1 MKTDE
6 RQLFQERVATLRVNP
21 AAIDKIIV
29 HGANGGII
37 QNMKGKEASLCIY
50 AAIASNDG
58 YISPAGAKKGLD
70 VYGNSLRNEAK
81 EQPGSH
87 PEINRLESIARSKQA
102 VRCDVIRRESSKP
115 VPERILK
122 ALPEALRVYPTPFY
136 IYDEQGIRD
145 TAESYKKAF
154 AWVKP
159 GYRNYFAVKACPN
172 PHIVNVLKE
181 EGFGVDCS
189 SLAELVIAEKLGMR
203 GENIMFTS
211 NDTPADEYIKAKRL
225 GAIINLDDRSHIGYL
240 DKNAGMPQLICFRY
254 NPGPLRKGNDFIGDP
269 REAKYGV
276 TTGQIRGAYIKAME
290 LGAERFGLHTMIV
303 SNMLDEQYLEETAVM
318 LFKLAAMIS
327 HDTGIKFDF
336 INLGGG
342 FGISYKPEQ
351 SAIDLD
357 VVSTGIR
364 GAYKK
369 YIKDMGLGTVR
380 VVTECGRAMTGP
392 HGFLISKV
400 RHVSHKYKDFV
411 GLDACMANLMRPAL
425 YGAYHHITVLGKENE
440 PKGHVYDVTGSLCEN
455 NDKFAV
461 NRPLPAVVPGDVFIL
476 HDAGAHG
483 YAMGFQYNGKLRCA
497 ELLVTP
503 TGKVRQIRRA
513 EILDDYLGTIESWPK
528 V

>member
-1 MKTDE
+1 MKSGE
-6 RQLFQERVATLRVNP
+6 LKLFQERVAALRVNP
-21 AAIDKIIV
+21 KAIERIIV

-37 QNMKGKEASLCIY
+37 RTVKGKQASLQIY
-50 AAIASNDG
+50 AAITSNDG
-58 YISPAGAKKGLD
+58 YIRPEGAKKGLA

-81 EQPGSH
+81 ERPGSH
-87 PEINRLESIARSKQA
+87 PEIDRLEEIARSKQA
-102 VRCDVIRRESSKP
+102 VRCDIVRRESSRP
-115 VPERILK
+115 VPERILR
-122 ALPEALRVYPTPFY
+122 ALPEALQRYPTPFY

-145 TAESYKKAF
+145 TARAYKKAF

-172 PHIVNVLKE
+172 PHIVNVLKD

-189 SLAELVIAEKLGMR
+189 SLPELVIAEKLGMR
-203 GENIMFTS
+203 GEDIMFTS
-211 NDTPADEYIKAKRL
+211 NDTPAGEFVKAKQL
-225 GAIINLDDRSHIGYL
+225 GAIINLDDVSHIGYL
-240 DKNAGMPQLICFRY
+240 DKNAGMPGLICFRY
-254 NPGPLRKGNDFIGDP
+254 NPGPLRKGNDIIGDP
-269 REAKYGV
+269 RESKYGV
-276 TTGQIRGAYIKAME
+276 TTGQIQGAYIKAME
-290 LGAERFGLHTMIV
+290 LGAERFGLHTMVV

-342 FGISYKPEQ
+342 FGIPYKPEQ
-351 SAIDLD
+351 VAIDLD
-357 VVSTGIR
+357 AVSAGIR

-369 YIKDMGLGTVR
+369 YIEDMGLGPVR
-380 VVTECGRAMTGP
+380 VVTECGRAITGP
-392 HGFLISKV
+392 HGFLVSKV
-400 RHVSHKYKDFV
+400 RHVSLKYKDYV

-440 PKGHVYDVTGSLCEN
+440 RKDRVYDVTGSLCEN

-461 NRPLPAVVPGDVFIL
+461 NRPLPTVAPGDVFIL

-483 YAMGFQYNGKLRCA
+483 YAIGFQYNGKLRCA

-503 TGKVRQIRRA
+503 GGKVRQIRRA
-513 EILDDYLGTIESWPK
+513 ETMDDYLGTVESWP
-528 V
+528 